1 MTNYQALTKGKKIME
16 NAAAYGHGNRQIVDM
31 ISSEDF
37 LHAVF
42 NPQAEKNA
50 TMDDFAALVTAI
62 YDYGSKRKAVNAI
75 VESIDRYGYRNMCR
89 ASAAFLVNL
98 VNLGMATIDADA
110 SELGRE
116 ADHDEISRDDYS
128 REMRKLNAYQENL
141 RRLLK
146 YARQIV
152 KPKAKAMTAKT
163 GAPKNLC
170 YSALF
175 TVPGAEYIDSFKVAF
190 YTKAVTS
197 NIYGMVN
204 ANPDAFEEDFDDI
217 AWNVFFRAIF
227 GKDRLPDV
235 ASMILLDGASGI
247 DRFDNVRDVKACW
260 NAITNFALRTLN
272 QAPES
277 IRDHMIDV
285 YCSRLNKM
293 LADHNLDFRID
304 LRMINEFDFG
314 ALAQTVQKYKG
325 KLDAIM
331 EKAKL
336 MNAKPETSPVS

>member
-1 MTNYQALTKGKKIME
+1 MNDFQTLTKAKKLIE
-16 NAAAYGHGNRQIVDM
+16 NCVSYGSANRRIAEM

-42 NPQAEKNA
+42 NPKSDKMG
-50 TMDDFAALVTAI
+50 TMEDISACVTAI
-62 YDYGSKRKAVNAI
+62 YDMASKRKGIRVF
-75 VESIDRYGYRNMCR
+75 VDTIDRYGYRNMNR
-89 ASAAFLVNL
+89 ASATFLVNL
-98 VNLGMATIDADA
+98 VNLGMASIDAAA
-110 SELGRE
+110 SDLGRE
-116 ADHDEISRDDYS
+116 LDHGEIGQSDFNAQ
-128 REMRKLNAYQENL
+128 MRKLNSYQEDL
-141 RRLLK
+141 RQLLK
-146 YARQIV
+146 YARHIV
-152 KPKAKAMTAKT
+152 KPKAKVMAAKT

-175 TVPGAEYIDSFKVAF
+175 TVPGPEYIDSFKVAF
-190 YTKAVTS
+190 YTKAITS

-204 ANPDAFEEDFDDI
+204 SNPDAFEEDYDDI
-217 AWNVFFRAIF
+217 AWSIFFRVVF

-235 ASMILLDGASGI
+235 ASMILLEGASDI

-304 LRMINEFDFG
+304 LRLIDEFDFK
-314 ALAQTVQKYKG
+314 ALADTVKKYKS
-325 KLDAIM
+325 KLDDIM
-331 EKAKL
+331 AKAR
-336 MNAKPETSPVS
+336 MATAAPESSPVC